1 MNLQNS
7 QPSSPPAQREL
18 VRIRRF
24 AQITVPESFR
34 EHFSV
39 REGDYVE
46 AEMLPTGLLLKPVT
60 VMGRDRA
67 WGEIFSSMKTVK
79 SAPRLRK
86 EKPRAQEE
94 LIVAAIKTK
103 RKEVRK

>member
-7 QPSSPPAQREL
+7 QQPPTPAQREL

-67 WGEIFSSMKTVK
+67 WENVFSSMKTIK
-79 SAPRLRK
+79 PAPRLRK

-94 LIVAAIKTK
+94 FIVATIKTK
-103 RKEVRK
+103 RKKVQK